1 MGHYPNMESGL
12 CKATRMISRGGP
24 CRKLG
29 NASRSSLDGE
39 ISLQK
44 KGGNALE
51 SALPRDTYW
60 GLLLDRGAR
69 AKDNAGLTEEE
80 IQRGMETNLSCFPL
94 PWAFRQ

>member
-1 MGHYPNMESGL
+1 MESGL

-60 GLLLDRGAR
+60 GLDF
-69 AKDNAGLTEEE
+69 T
-80 IQRGMETNLSCFPL
+80 IIHM
-94 PWAFRQ
+94 AFIITPR